1 MCAHVGVHCIDAR
14 NTQVCLLRHLLANIR
29 CRQSLVLAALVGA
42 WFPPPGFNLHYLNAE
57 HLPKCELVTWLVP
70 FAEGVFTSFAH
81 LKTLVLFS
89 SSCD

>member
-1 MCAHVGVHCIDAR
+1 MPSVSRVSRSGGSV
-14 NTQVCLLRHLLANIR
+14 VP
-29 CRQSLVLAALVGA
+29 SLK
-42 WFPPPGFNLHYLNAE
+42 PRGFNLHYLNAE